1 MKPNVTKM
9 DGSAWTQQ
17 DEIDFSKKVAGTNFE
32 LQGIYNTDDKS
43 AIQQYALGAL
53 IIMYRKWIAPAL
65 KRRYAGA
72 QYNALKGE
80 FEEGYHVT
88 LWRLLHDSVMDAIDA
103 VTEGESGES
112 VWNLLEDMKA
122 LRSAILLNWNKMN
135 EYEQSNIK
143 RALGELATVTGL
155 WAACA
160 LYGKLPPRE
169 YEDDER
175 GRIMKWW
182 DQTLFSQMLRLRTE
196 IGSQA
201 PTPMLVDEAMHILKS
216 PFAAIGPLQNTI
228 NTFQLLLPSNYV
240 TEIKSGRY
248 RGHKKAYKYF
258 RELPVISMFKKVDNF
273 LDPSPLISYY
283 KNDAQY

>member
-1 MKPNVTKM
+1 
-9 DGSAWTQQ
+9 
-17 DEIDFSKKVAGTNFE
+17 
-32 LQGIYNTDDKS
+32 
-43 AIQQYALGAL
+43 
-53 IIMYRKWIAPAL
+53 
-65 KRRYAGA
+65 
-72 QYNALKGE
+72 
-80 FEEGYHVT
+80 
-88 LWRLLHDSVMDAIDA
+88 MDAIDA
-103 VTEGESGES
+103 VTEGESGAS
-112 VWNLLEDMKA
+112 VWNLLEDFKA

-160 LYGKLPPRE
+160 LYGKLPPKE

-240 TEIKSGRY
+240 QEIKSGRY

-258 RELPVISMFKKVDNF
+258 RELPIISMFKKVDNF
-273 LDPSPLISYY
+273 VDPSPLISYY
-283 KNDAQY
+283 KNDASY